1 MVQFI
6 ENINFLFNILFNK
19 FLSNIVHIDA
29 YIYIYGV
36 IKRKN
41 EK

>member
-19 FLSNIVHIDA
+19 FLFNIVHIDA
-29 YIYIYGV
+29 YIYIWSD
-36 IKRKN
+36 K
-41 EK
+41 EKE

>member
-19 FLSNIVHIDA
+19 FLFNIVHIDA
-29 YIYIYGV
+29 YIYIY
-36 IKRKN
+36 IWSDK
-41 EK
+41 EKE